1 MTDSLKALM
10 EKITPAGRLRAPQSY
25 LVAFLLVGAG
35 TLLRLWLPGVLTRTP
50 FLAFYPVLV
59 FAAALGGF
67 GPGLLATVLSWLCVT
82 CFFKFTPGF
91 IGLRDPAELG
101 RLAVFLTGGLA
112 VSIVSEAQL
121 RGRERQSRQARE
133 LEELGRLTN
142 LGPFIVR
149 NEEDRI
155 VQWSDG
161 CARLFGFKAEEALG
175 RVSHELLQTV
185 FPQPLDE
192 IYRTLRQSGRWE
204 GELRHTRADGL
215 GLVVASQWVLQS
227 SPPGHAVL
235 EISTDIT
242 QLKNTEDSL
251 RHTTEELRRS
261 NEDLESFAYIAS
273 HDLQEPLR
281 GINGFLTLLEQRYGG
296 QLDAK
301 AKEYIAYA
309 ADGATRMSHLI
320 NDLLEY
326 SRVGRKERPFQPTD
340 SAQVLSQALANL
352 SVSVE
357 EAGAEVTYDDLPVV
371 MGDPVLL
378 RQVFQN
384 LIGNALKFR
393 SPGRRCA
400 IHIGCEKN
408 GTDWEFSVK
417 DNGIGIGPEH
427 FDRIFLVFRRLHA
440 RQKYAGT
447 GIGLAICKKIV
458 ERHGGR
464 IWVESRAGEGSTFR
478 FVLGPESAASRPW
491 SR

>member
-10 EKITPAGRLRAPQSY
+10 KRIKPAGRLRAPQSY
-25 LVAFLLVGAG
+25 FVAFLLVGAG
-35 TLLRLWLPGVLTRTP
+35 ALLRRWLPGVLTQTP

-67 GPGLLATVLSWLCVT
+67 GPGLLATLLSWLCVT
-82 CFFKFTPGF
+82 CFFNSTPGL
-91 IGLRDPAELG
+91 IGLKYPAEFG
-101 RLAVFLTGGLA
+101 RLAIFLTGGLA
-112 VSIVSEAQL
+112 VSVVSEAQL
-121 RGRERQSRQARE
+121 RGQERQSRQARE
-133 LEELGRLTN
+133 LKELSRLTN
-142 LGPFIVR
+142 LGPFMVR
-149 NEEDRI
+149 DEQNQI

-161 CARLFGFKAEEALG
+161 CARLYGFKAEEALG

-185 FPQPLDE
+185 FPQPLEE
-192 IYRTLRQSGRWE
+192 IYATLRQSGRWE

-215 GLVVASQWVLQS
+215 GLVVASQWVLQN

-251 RHTTEELRRS
+251 RRTTEELRRS

-309 ADGATRMSHLI
+309 VAGGARMSQLI

-326 SRVGRKERPFQPTD
+326 SRVGRKERHFQPAN
-340 SAQVLSQALANL
+340 SGQVLAGALANL
-352 SVSVE
+352 SVSLE
-357 EAGAEVTYDDLPVV
+357 EAGAVVTYDDLPTV

-384 LIGNALKFR
+384 LIGNAVKFR
-393 SPGRRCA
+393 SPGRPSA
-400 IHIGCEKN
+400 IHIGCKRN
-408 GTDWEFSVK
+408 GPDWEFSVK
-417 DNGIGIGPEH
+417 DNGIGIEPEYY
-427 FDRIFLVFRRLHA
+427 DRIFLIFRRLHS
-440 RQKYAGT
+440 RQKYDGT

-464 IWVESRAGEGSTFR
+464 IWVESRPGEGATFR
-478 FVLGPESAASRPW
+478 FVLSPAGE
-491 SR
+491 